1 MIMTL
6 SILMICVRHYFIGGL
21 IMYTHVLK
29 IDYTDRIL
37 KSRALKT
44 ASIII
49 ILQAIII
56 DVNMLKTMNFYYLI
70 NSSTVNR
77 KVHHNAIL
85 RGWEIFFFGI
95 SKRMFIINLASSIL
109 ISFSFGQKNEFSQN
123 FEPFHETCINVCLAY
138 GDVCGPIWAT
148 SSLPIHTLGYLWQ
161 LVHGNTA
168 K

>member
-1 MIMTL
+1 
-6 SILMICVRHYFIGGL
+6 
-21 IMYTHVLK
+21 MYTRVLN
-29 IDYTDRIL
+29 TDRIL

-85 RGWEIFFFGI
+85 
-95 SKRMFIINLASSIL
+95 
-109 ISFSFGQKNEFSQN
+109 
-123 FEPFHETCINVCLAY
+123 
-138 GDVCGPIWAT
+138 
-148 SSLPIHTLGYLWQ
+148 
-161 LVHGNTA
+161 
-168 K
+168 